1 MPEKKLA
8 DRIREAI
15 RLRGYSIRTEKAY
28 VQWYERFVRFHKLR
42 HPSTMGAPEI
52 EQFLSHLASQEQVAA
67 STQNQALSALLFLY
81 RDVLRLSLDE
91 LDIVRAKR
99 TTYVQPYLSHDECLR
114 ILAQLDPVPYLVA
127 CLLYGSGLRLL
138 EALRLRIQDLDFEN
152 SLITLHDTK
161 SNRDR
166 ATFLPDDEQFLQR
179 LRAHLERVRR
189 LYDANTDAPVS
200 MPPALARKYPAADTS
215 WEWQYVFPSRDL
227 SVDPRTH
234 AVKRHHLHPSGVQR
248 AITAAVHA
256 AGITKHATGHTLR
269 AAFAHR
275 LKEAGCQLDDIQ
287 KLMGH
292 ADIRTTQHYL
302 EGQPPAHKRL
312 RGPLSSPG
320 LPSRTGVL
328 PMFAARTVSART
340 GNN

>member
-1 MPEKKLA
+1 M
-8 DRIREAI
+8 
-15 RLRGYSIRTEKAY
+15 YT
-28 VQWYERFVRFHKLR
+28 
-42 HPSTMGAPEI
+42 
-52 EQFLSHLASQEQVAA
+52 
-67 STQNQALSALLFLY
+67 
-81 RDVLRLSLDE
+81 
-91 LDIVRAKR
+91 
-99 TTYVQPYLSHDECLR
+99 
-114 ILAQLDPVPYLVA
+114 LAQHPPLGQSNRHTDE
-127 CLLYGSGLRLL
+127 R
-138 EALRLRIQDLDFEN
+138 
-152 SLITLHDTK
+152 DTK

-166 ATFLPDDEQFLQR
+166 VTFLPDDEQFLQR
-179 LRAHLERVRR
+179 LLAHLDQARR
-189 LYDANTDAPVS
+189 LYDAHADLPVS

-227 SVDPRTH
+227 SVDPRTL

-256 AGITKHATGHTLR
+256 AGITRHATGRTLR

-275 LKEAGCQLDDIQ
+275 LKEAGYQLDDIQ

-302 EGQPPAHKRL
+302 EGQTPAHKRL

-320 LPSRTGVL
+320 L
-328 PMFAARTVSART
+328 SART

>member
-15 RLRGYSIRTEKAY
+15 RLRGYSIHTEKAY
-28 VQWYERFVRFHKLR
+28 AQWYERFVRFHKLR

-81 RDVLRLSLDE
+81 RGVLRLPLDD

-127 CLLYGSGLRLL
+127 CLLYGGGLRLL
-138 EALRLRIQDLDFEN
+138 EALRLRIKDLDFEN
-152 SLITLHDTK
+152 TLITIHDTK

-166 ATFLPDDEQFLQR
+166 VTFLPDDEQFLQR

-189 LYDANTDAPVS
+189 LYEAHTDVPVS
-200 MPPALARKYPAADTS
+200 MPPALARKYPAEDKS

-256 AGITKHATGHTLR
+256 AGITKRATGHTLR

-275 LKEAGCQLDDIQ
+275 LKEAGYQLDDIQ

-302 EGQPPAHKRL
+302 EGQTPAHKRL
-312 RGPLSSPG
+312 RGPLSSK
-320 LPSRTGVL
+320 
-328 PMFAARTVSART
+328 
-340 GNN
+340 N